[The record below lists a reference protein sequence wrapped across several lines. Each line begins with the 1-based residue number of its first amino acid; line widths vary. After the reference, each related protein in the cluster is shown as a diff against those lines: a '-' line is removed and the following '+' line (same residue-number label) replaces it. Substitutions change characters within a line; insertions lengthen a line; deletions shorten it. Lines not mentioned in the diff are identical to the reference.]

1 MTKELKRVLY
11 LEDEPHIAKVAMI
24 AMQRFSDLE
33 VLHCER
39 GDAAVEAFGEF
50 EPDLMVFDIM
60 LPGMDGL
67 QTYGEILN
75 RYGIDRAPVV
85 FMTAKAQTHEQERY
99 MALGA
104 LGVIVKPFNAMSL
117 GDHLKSLW
125 ASRELPL
132 SA

>member
-1 MTKELKRVLY
+1 MAKELKKVLY
-11 LEDEPHIAKVAMI
+11 LEDEPHIAKVALI

-33 VLHCER
+33 VHHCER
-39 GDAAVEAFGEF
+39 GDAAIEAFGEF
-50 EPDLMVFDIM
+50 QPDLLVFDIM

-67 QTYGEILN
+67 QTYGEILA
-75 RYGIDRAPVV
+75 RYGLERVPVV

-117 GDHLKSLW
+117 GDNLKSLW
-125 ASRELPL
+125 
-132 SA
+132 SARQAAQDA